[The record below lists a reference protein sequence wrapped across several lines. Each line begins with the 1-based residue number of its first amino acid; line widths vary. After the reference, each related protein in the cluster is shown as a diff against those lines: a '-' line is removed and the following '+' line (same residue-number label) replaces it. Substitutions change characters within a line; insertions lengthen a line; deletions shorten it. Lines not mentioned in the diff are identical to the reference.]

1 MTHVSPATPDTSP
14 ASVRWE
20 ARDALL
26 PGATGVVLVVIVLF
40 IAAVLPGKFAELR
53 EFRAALPCA
62 GAAGPAAGHG
72 DCLSERPATV
82 LAKERRG
89 KAKSRVWLVKVD
101 PGAGAPP
108 VQVKMQGPGPVFDE
122 VERGDRVVLHS
133 WRSTVWAVGLGDLRQ
148 DAHGKP
154 GNVAFG
160 HLGVALALAILG
172 AALLLA
178 ALRRALR
185 RPRDPVVRAWRAA
198 VPCVAA
204 LVAAGVA
211 ITASAVA
218 DDAPLVL
225 LVSAAGCA
233 VSGAVAA
240 LLTRLLGRR
249 ATDDVVLEPTALT
262 GRQVVRA
269 TVVGDVPYSVEGYDH
284 LALDPPLEPGGRA
297 RLAPASDAYGKAVLD
312 PLPDTLVPLRL
323 RRKHVADPRHPG
335 RWWSDVVLR
344 WYSEVVLECRDGEV
358 PVLVVAERHD
368 MRRIL
373 GALPP
378 PVG

>member
-1 MTHVSPATPDTSP
+1 M
-14 ASVRWE
+14 RWR

-26 PGATGVVLVVIVLF
+26 PGVIGVALAVTALIL
-40 IAAVLPGKFAELR
+40 AAGLPGKLAEVG

-62 GAAGPAAGHG
+62 GAVGPATGHG

-89 KAKSRVWLVKVD
+89 KSKSVVRLVKVD
-101 PGAGAPP
+101 PGAGASPF
-108 VQVKMQGPGPVFDE
+108 QVKMQGPGPVFDE
-122 VERGDRVVLHS
+122 VGRGDRVVLHS

-154 GNVAFG
+154 GPVAFG

-178 ALRRALR
+178 ALRRVLR

-204 LVAAGVA
+204 LVPAVVA

-233 VSGAVAA
+233 VSGAAAA
-240 LLTRLLGRR
+240 LLTKLLGRR

-284 LALDPPLEPGGRA
+284 LALDPPPAPGARA
-297 RLAPASDAYGKAVLD
+297 RLAPATDPYGKAALD
-312 PLPDTLVPLRL
+312 PLPDTLVPVRL

-335 RWWSDVVLR
+335 RWSDVVLR
-344 WYSEVVLECRDGEV
+344 WYSEVVLECRDGAAR
-358 PVLVVAERHD
+358 VLVVAERHD

-373 GALPP
+373 GALGPP
-378 PVG
+378 AA

>member
-1 MTHVSPATPDTSP
+1 MTHASPATPDTSP

-26 PGATGVVLVVIVLF
+26 PGATGIVLVVIALF
-40 IAAVLPGKFAELR
+40 LAAGLPGKFAEVR

-62 GAAGPAAGHG
+62 GAVGPAAGHG

-82 LAKERRG
+82 LAKERR
-89 KAKSRVWLVKVD
+89 KQSKSEIWLVKVD
-101 PGAGAPP
+101 PGAGASP
-108 VQVKMQGPGPVFDE
+108 VQVRMQGPGPVFDE

-154 GNVAFG
+154 GDIAFAQ
-160 HLGVALALAILG
+160 LGVTLALAILG

-211 ITASAVA
+211 ITASVVA

-233 VSGAVAA
+233 VSGAAAA
-240 LLTRLLGRR
+240 LLTWLLGRR

-284 LALDPPLEPGGRA
+284 LVLDPPLEPGGRA
-297 RLAPASDAYGKAVLD
+297 RLAPAPDAYGKAVLD

-323 RRKHVADPRHPG
+323 RRKHVADPRPG

-378 PVG
+378 PAG